1 MDRWISASF
10 TAVWAGFH
18 VHTAS
23 PSAIWYQDEDLQDHV
38 LLSPQNHQGSPCSVV
53 MSGKTSVKIN
63 RNCIFSRVFP
73 MTHSAMEIRSNTVNI
88 EVAWCK
94 KRLARLWGCV
104 KTSFLIPGLA
114 GSCYS
119 VINLSSPPNIL
130 IPKKETKTNNCLR
143 SSDFFINII
152 NRWVLRCP
160 TPRAW
165 KGYLEGS
172 LS

>member
-1 MDRWISASF
+1 MSATF
-10 TAVWAGFH
+10 TAVWGGFH

-23 PSAIWYQDEDLQDHV
+23 PSAIWCQDEDLKDHV
-38 LLSPQNHQGSPCSVV
+38 LLFPQNHQGSACSVL

-63 RNCIFSRVFP
+63 RTCIFPCVFP
-73 MTHSAMEIRSNTVNI
+73 ITHAATEIRNNTVNI

-94 KRLARLWGCV
+94 KSLARLWGWV

-130 IPKKETKTNNCLR
+130 IPKRETKTNNCLL

-152 NRWVLRCP
+152 NRWVLHCP
-160 TPRAW
+160 TPRLW

-172 LS
+172 SS